1 MKPLSYLTVPA
12 VSLALLVLGCGQ
24 VAPIAPTESAVVL
37 PESAGHV
44 IAPGNCCPEGFDLA
58 FEVGNPAD
66 LNGDNQVCR
75 MVTPGGAITI
85 DNNAPGEC
93 PVDDCIP
100 PDCGI

>member
-1 MKPLSYLTVPA
+1 MKTLSYLTV
-12 VSLALLVLGCGQ
+12 SFALLVLGCGQ
-24 VAPIAPTESAVVL
+24 VAPTTPTESEIVL
-37 PESAGHV
+37 PQSAELP